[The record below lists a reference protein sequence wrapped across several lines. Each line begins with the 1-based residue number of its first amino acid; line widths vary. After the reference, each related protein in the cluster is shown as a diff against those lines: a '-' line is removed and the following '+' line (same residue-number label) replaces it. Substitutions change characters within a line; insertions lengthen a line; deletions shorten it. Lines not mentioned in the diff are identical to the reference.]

1 MQPLSLSLPLILVIC
16 LPHLHLLSELS
27 PVILCPALASPHAL
41 ENSPPHLSLSV
52 CRSLPAILGSTEAS
66 GAPVS
71 AMKLVN
77 AGGGGGGVGG
87 TVGGGGGAGVGGGAE
102 KTAFSFKKCS
112 AFQFV
117 KRKVSLEDS
126 CLGDGGVTDGARAL
140 SVLVCS
146 LPKMMSFLELSGART
161 QLAESQN
168 SLCDITVCCNLGS
181 PKHAPLLLLQP

>member
-1 MQPLSLSLPLILVIC
+1 M
-16 LPHLHLLSELS
+16 
-27 PVILCPALASPHAL
+27 
-41 ENSPPHLSLSV
+41 
-52 CRSLPAILGSTEAS
+52 T
-66 GAPVS
+66 

-77 AGGGGGGVGG
+77 AGGGGGGG

-140 SVLVCS
+140 SVLVCL

-161 QLAESQN
+161 QLAESEN
-168 SLCDITVCCNLGS
+168 SLCDITACCNLGS
-181 PKHAPLLLLQP
+181 PKHPPSSCSPEIYILQHSGCAIMCANI